1 MFNSKLLVYQNVK
14 PLKPAILS
22 HFGVPKLDPHHYLPL
37 PTITYHYLPLPTIAN
52 IPKLPVE
59 FSVAHPVDSAKAL
72 PRCWMSFVIV
82 GWIWCQRR
90 LGLWEK
96 TPIYGVQVV
105 SGKYRKLRIDKHMDL
120 THFFCPSF
128 EDSNDSNVQMD
139 LEATATRACLLAQNS
154 DADQLEGYTPKHP
167 ETQAGH
173 AVFCSRGSQVC
184 RMSMQVIKG
193 HRLH

>member
-1 MFNSKLLVYQNVK
+1 MAIFNSKLLVYQNVK
-14 PLKPAILS
+14 PLKHVKTSNFIPFWGS
-22 HFGVPKLDPHHYLPL
+22 QTW
-37 PTITYHYLPLPTIAN
+37 PTPFPFPTMTH

-59 FSVAHPVDSAKAL
+59 FSVAHLVDSAKAL

-96 TPIYGVQVV
+96 TPIYIHLWRA
-105 SGKYRKLRIDKHMDL
+105 SGKWKISETENWQTYGVNP
-120 THFFCPSF
+120 FFIFFLPLIWRLERLKCSNGPGS
-128 EDSNDSNVQMD
+128 DSDSH
-139 LEATATRACLLAQNS
+139 LLAQNS

>member
-37 PTITYHYLPLPTIAN
+37 PTITYHCPHSQIASGIFSCPSSGFSQGPATLLN
-52 IPKLPVE
+52 ELRDCGLNLMPKAP
-59 FSVAHPVDSAKAL
+59 
-72 PRCWMSFVIV
+72 WIV
-82 GWIWCQRR
+82 RKNTH
-90 LGLWEK
+90 LWRA
-96 TPIYGVQVV
+96 
-105 SGKYRKLRIDKHMDL
+105 SGKWKISETENWQTYGFNP
-120 THFFCPSF
+120 FFCPSF